1 MARKLAACSMLPLL
15 AAPGENVRKAQR
27 LQCPKQRVSANP
39 GAGLGG
45 AGQAAEEARLL
56 TRLAQGVRLRS
67 QEGLRVSDRLRA
79 PLPSSL
85 CTGQSYATR
94 TARS

>member
-1 MARKLAACSMLPLL
+1 MLRLL
-15 AAPGENVRKAQR
+15 AAPGENVGEAQG
-27 LQCPKQRVSANP
+27 LQRSKQRVSANP

-45 AGQAAEEARLL
+45 AGQAAEEAGLL
-56 TRLAQGVRLRS
+56 TRLAQGVGLRS
-67 QEGLRVSDRLRA
+67 QAGLRVNGRLRA

-85 CTGQSYATR
+85 CTGRSYATR